1 MAALETTE
9 SRPPLKA
16 LSLFGV
22 LVLAKACMLF
32 GRDVPVQGY
41 AGLALFA
48 DDAILALVFGL
59 LEWTARSRPR
69 ISTTL
74 YIAIVGYAAIN
85 VPIARLTSSP
95 LTLQMMRATGSALSD
110 SIAHHLTFASVGF
123 IAALATAAITLPRL
137 LRLVPA
143 RTMAI
148 IAFMAVALPLVGLLA
163 GDTVGN
169 GFERNAVSTLLAS
182 SIPRVQARESNTD
195 WRVPLTSRKDDDP
208 SIESLRGAAH
218 GRNVMI
224 IALESTGAQY
234 LKPYGAKVDPT
245 PNLTALADR
254 AILFENA
261 YAVYPESIK
270 GLFSVLCSRY
280 PAFDTAPSD
289 YARVRTPAVAE
300 VARDSG
306 YRTALFH
313 SGRFMYLG
321 MRSIID
327 NRGFEVLEDAGHIGG
342 NHNSS
347 FGVDEPSTVQRIF
360 KWIDCLPPAQPF
372 CLTYLPIAGHH
383 PYEVP
388 SDGPFAGNDERTRY
402 LNALHYG
409 DAALGELL
417 RGLRLRGKD
426 TNTLFLIYGDHGE
439 AFGQHEGN
447 FGHTFFLYEENVRV
461 PLLVVAPGLIEKP
474 VRIANVASLLDVAP
488 TIADLLG
495 LPLPSD
501 WQGVS
506 LLDHRPRTA
515 LFFTDYSLPLVGL
528 RDGPWK
534 AIFEIGSSRGQ
545 IFDLS
550 QSPGETQS
558 FVPGEPLVDAYRD
571 RLKFW
576 AAAQKSLLKP

>member
-1 MAALETTE
+1 MAAPETTQ

-22 LVLAKACMLF
+22 LVLAKVCMLA
-32 GRDVPVQGY
+32 GREMPMGV
-41 AGLALFA
+41 FA
-48 DDAILALVFGL
+48 DDAAIALVFGL
-59 LEWTARSRPR
+59 VEWATRWRPR
-69 ISTTL
+69 ICTVL
-74 YIAIVGYAAIN
+74 YIALVGYVAIN

-110 SIAHHLTFASVGF
+110 SITHHLTLANAGF
-123 IAALATAAITLPRL
+123 MGVLVATAIVLPRL
-137 LRLVPA
+137 WRRVPA
-143 RTMAI
+143 RVMTV
-148 IAFMAVALPLVGLLA
+148 IAFMSVALSLVGAL
-163 GDTVGN
+163 GN
-169 GFERNAVSTLLAS
+169 GKSVSGRNAFSTLIAS
-182 SIPRVQARESNTD
+182 SRPRVQARESHID
-195 WRVPLTSRKDDDP
+195 WRVPLTPQKHNDP
-208 SIESLRGAAH
+208 NIEFLRGAAH
-218 GRNVMI
+218 GRNVII

-234 LKPYGAKVDPT
+234 LKPYGAKADPM

-280 PAFDTAPSD
+280 PAFDTTPSD

-347 FGVDEPSTVQRIF
+347 FGVDEPSTVQRIL
-360 KWIDCLPPAQPF
+360 KWIDCLSPNQPF

-388 SDGPFAGNDERTRY
+388 GDGPFAGNDERTRY
-402 LNALHYG
+402 LNSLHYG
-409 DAALGELL
+409 DAALGELM
-417 RGLRLRGKD
+417 RGLARRGKD
-426 TNTLFLIYGDHGE
+426 TNTLFIIYGDHGE

-461 PLLVVAPGLIEKP
+461 PLLIAAPGLIDKP
-474 VRIANVASLLDVAP
+474 TRITNVASLLDLAP

-495 LPLPSD
+495 LPPPHD

-506 LLDHRPRTA
+506 LLNEQPRTA

-528 RDGPWK
+528 RDGSTK
-534 AIFEIGSSRGQ
+534 TIFELGSSRGQ

-550 QSPGETQS
+550 QSPDETRDFAS
-558 FVPGEPLVDAYRD
+558 AHPALDSYRD
-571 RLKFW
+571 RLKSW

>member
-1 MAALETTE
+1 MAALETTQ

-48 DDAILALVFGL
+48 DDAVIALAFGL
-59 LEWTARSRPR
+59 FEWATRSRPH
-69 ISTTL
+69 ISTAF
-74 YIAIVGYAAIN
+74 YIAIVGYVALN

-110 SIAHHLTFASVGF
+110 SITHHLTFASVGF

-143 RTMAI
+143 RTMTI

-163 GDTVGN
+163 RDTGGN
-169 GFERNAVSTLLAS
+169 GFERNAVSALLAS
-182 SIPRVQARESNTD
+182 SIPTLQARESNTD
-195 WRVPLTSRKDDDP
+195 WRVPLTPQKHDDP
-208 SIESLRGAAH
+208 SIESLRGAAR

-245 PNLTALADR
+245 PNLAALADR

-347 FGVDEPSTVQRIF
+347 FGVDEPSTVQRML
-360 KWIDCLPPAQPF
+360 KWIDCLPPNQPF

-388 SDGPFAGNDERTRY
+388 GDGPFAGNDERTRY
-402 LNALHYG
+402 LNSLHYG
-409 DAALGELL
+409 DAALGELM

-426 TNTLFLIYGDHGE
+426 TNTLFVIYGDHGE

-461 PLLVVAPGLIEKP
+461 PLLIAAPDLIDKP
-474 VRIANVASLLDVAP
+474 TRITNVASLLDLAP

-495 LPLPSD
+495 LPPPHD

-506 LLDHRPRTA
+506 LLNGQPRTA
-515 LFFTDYSLPLVGL
+515 LFFTDYSLPLVGI
-528 RDGPWK
+528 RDGSTK
-534 AIFEIGSSRGQ
+534 TIFELGSSRAHF
-545 IFDLS
+545 FDLS
-550 QSPGETQS
+550 QSPDETQDFAS
-558 FVPGEPLVDAYRD
+558 THPAVNLYRD
-571 RLKFW
+571 RLKSW